1 MKLPFTK
8 MHGAGNDF
16 VVLDATRHRLDLS
29 EAQYRFVADRRFGI
43 GADQILI
50 VEPGDA
56 ARGTDFTY
64 RIINADG
71 GEVEQCGNGARCFA
85 RFVHDAGLT
94 DKPRIRVQTLKAIIE
109 PELQADG
116 RVTVDMGPPQF
127 EPALVPFNAEG
138 LVASPVHE
146 GEVWPLAFTA
156 TNTKQE
162 PYVGVASMGNPHV
175 VLRVD
180 DVDTAPVA
188 TWGPVIEHHPRFPNR
203 VNVGF
208 MQVVSRGHIRLRV
221 FERGSGETL
230 ACGTGACAAAITGM
244 RLGWLDSQVDVDTRG
259 GRLSIAWAGGSSP
272 VIMTGPAVKV
282 FDGTIDIPDNI

>member
-116 RVTVDMGPPQF
+116 RVSAAKAMGNAPRRIENSAVRAVMQWRF
-127 EPALVPFNAEG
+127 EPLPAVREVDVEIAFNAAE
-138 LVASPVHE
+138 
-146 GEVWPLAFTA
+146 
-156 TNTKQE
+156 
-162 PYVGVASMGNPHV
+162 
-175 VLRVD
+175 
-180 DVDTAPVA
+180 
-188 TWGPVIEHHPRFPNR
+188 
-203 VNVGF
+203 
-208 MQVVSRGHIRLRV
+208 
-221 FERGSGETL
+221 
-230 ACGTGACAAAITGM
+230 
-244 RLGWLDSQVDVDTRG
+244 
-259 GRLSIAWAGGSSP
+259 
-272 VIMTGPAVKV
+272 
-282 FDGTIDIPDNI
+282 